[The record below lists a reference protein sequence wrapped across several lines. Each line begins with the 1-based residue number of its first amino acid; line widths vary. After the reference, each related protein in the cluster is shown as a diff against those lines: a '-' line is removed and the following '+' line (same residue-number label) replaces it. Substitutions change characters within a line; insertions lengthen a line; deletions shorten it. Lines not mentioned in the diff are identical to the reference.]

1 MPIGPYLEGEMFE
14 PETVDAMAK
23 ALAAACEALGV
34 RDKENVL
41 VRLLAERIIDE
52 AKQGIHSY
60 ELLKAAAL
68 RGLAPAR
75 QH

>member
-1 MPIGPYLEGEMFE
+1 MPINPYLEDEMFE
-14 PETVDAMAK
+14 PETVAAMAK
-23 ALAAACEALGV
+23 ALVAACETLGV
-34 RDKENVL
+34 KDKENVL

-52 AKQGIHSY
+52 AKLGIHTC

-75 QH
+75 HH